1 MRHRLVRGYFAV
13 DMDRVWDTV
22 TIDLLPPITALERM
36 LSSPDAKP

>member
-1 MRHRLVRGYFAV
+1 MRHRLVQGYFAV

-22 TIDLLPPITALERM
+22 TIDLPPLITEPERM